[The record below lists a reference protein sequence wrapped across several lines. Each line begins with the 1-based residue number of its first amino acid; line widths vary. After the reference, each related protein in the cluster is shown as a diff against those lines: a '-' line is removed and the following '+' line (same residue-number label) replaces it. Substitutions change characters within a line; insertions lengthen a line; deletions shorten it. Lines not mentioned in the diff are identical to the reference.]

1 MKRIFNQSEALNP
14 DLDSDTSSVR
24 NFCARS
30 SKLLFARKP
39 VDGVAK
45 CGCIPRVKVHY
56 KYNHSKFTG
65 LMRFSLPRENRG
77 WFNKTF
83 TSVIYKCSY

>member
-1 MKRIFNQSEALNP
+1 MKRIFNQSKVVNP

-24 NFCARS
+24 NICARL

-45 CGCIPRVKVHY
+45 CGCIPRVRARY

-65 LMRFSLPRENRG
+65 LMRFSLPRENKG
-77 WFNKTF
+77 QFNKTF
-83 TSVIYKCSY
+83 LSVFYKCSY